1 MKRFF
6 YASAAILMLSLAL
19 HFGYS
24 TARAQA
30 PGNPVV
36 ATFGAGTPAV
46 VTANGDVYVNDS
58 GSPGGSLWRRAFN
71 VFTNAGPTP
80 TQHESWGS
88 LKARYAPQSAP
99 VLQTPTNK

>member
-6 YASAAILMLSLAL
+6 YASAAILMLSLAF

-36 ATFGAGTPAV
+36 AAFDRWAV
-46 VTANGDVYVNDS
+46 VTANGDVYASTDAVT
-58 GSPGGSLWRRAFN
+58 WTHIAN
-71 VFTNAGPTP
+71 VFSGGPTP
-80 TQHESWGS
+80 AQHESWGQ
-88 LKARYAPQSAP
+88 LKSRYAPQSAP
-99 VLQTPTNK
+99 VLQAPTNK